1 MMLLSFPRRCANF
14 FGATFLLFMV
24 WKFILLLGTAQPIPA
39 NDAFVYD
46 GAVVNYLLHG
56 QYCNPSVVLAFPYA
70 GYHTFCIYPPFY
82 QAMLFLW
89 MSVFGTG
96 VLVPMWF
103 HFVLFGVYGL
113 TLLAILRRL
122 QTPAWAANL
131 ACLFLLGITFDD
143 RPDGLAQLLGM
154 LAVYGWV
161 RWLAPVAQTSQ
172 SAVSQVSQPANRP
185 PTGGRSVFQQPA
197 DLETSVNGGSVE
209 LRRANSSPWIWFAA
223 LAVVLACCTNPE
235 LGGLYFGWI
244 WLLVL
249 GAVVLRQARFPWLP
263 MACLCV
269 APVALVALVKYSR
282 PDLWAGFLEHA
293 GQTPSLTKWRL
304 PSVGDLLKAA
314 RTLPA
319 ILFIAGLTL
328 CGWRRFTAPGWLD
341 RLKGADARPVLLVAT
356 GFLVT
361 VGLVAGG
368 LCRFTANWILFL
380 YYIQPLLVGLF
391 LLSEARPAAAP
402 RRWLAPLFAV
412 LVLIVSVRALGQS
425 TWGVACALD
434 RSQGEAQQIVRSELD
449 HTAPDSTVVMSTAY
463 LYDAQRHPGLHYIHE
478 DWTHRADAPT
488 GKWSEDT
495 AGLLKLKPAALILT
509 QFDFYRRFQLPLA
522 ELGGMP
528 SVVTLTTTNYARV
541 RAPDSYPRLQQVLQH
556 VAWAPVVV
564 EFSWK

>member
-1 MMLLSFPRRCANF
+1 MLLSFPRRCANF

-70 GYHTFCIYPPFY
+70 GSHTFCIYPPFY

-249 GAVVLRQARFPWLP
+249 GAVLLRTARFPVLP
-263 MACLCV
+263 IAFMTV
-269 APVALVALVKYSR
+269 APVALVAYIKYGR
-282 PDLWAGFLEHA
+282 PELWAGFLEHA
-293 GQTPSLTKWRL
+293 SQTPSLTKWRL
-304 PSVGDLLKAA
+304 PSAGDLLKTA
-314 RTLPA
+314 RTMPG
-319 ILFIAGLTL
+319 ILLIGGLTL
-328 CGWRRFTAPGWLD
+328 CHWRSLTLPGQVSGERSPD
-341 RLKGADARPVLLVAT
+341 KRPLILLIT
-356 GFLVT
+356 GFLIT

-368 LCRFTANWILFL
+368 LFRFTANWVLFL
-380 YYIQPLLVGLF
+380 YHIQPLLVGVF
-391 LLSEARPAAAP
+391 LTLELRSTAPP
-402 RRWLAPLFAV
+402 RRWLVPALG
-412 LVLIVSVRALGQS
+412 LMVLIISVRAIGLS

-434 RSQGEAQQIVRSELD
+434 RSQAASWQIVDAELD
-449 HTAPDSTVVMSTAY
+449 RLPPGSTVVMSTAY
-463 LYDAQRHPGLHYIHE
+463 LYDAQKHPGLNYIHE
-478 DWTHRADAPT
+478 DWTHRADVPP
-488 GKWSEDT
+488 GKLNDDT
-495 AGLLKLKPAALILT
+495 VGIIKLKPSALILT
-509 QFDFYRRFQLPLA
+509 QFDFYRHYHVPMA
-522 ELGGMP
+522 EWSAMP
-528 SVVTLTTTNYARV
+528 SVVTLTTTNFARV
-541 RAPDSYPRLQQVLQH
+541 RSPDSYPRFQQILQH
-556 VAWAPVVV
+556 ISWAPVVV
-564 EFSWK
+564 KFDWK

>member
-1 MMLLSFPRRCANF
+1 MMLFSCPRRAANF
-14 FGATFLLFMV
+14 FGATFLLVMV

-39 NDAFVYD
+39 NDAFGYD

-56 QYCNPSVVLAFPYA
+56 QYCNPSLIIPFPFSGTHIYS
-70 GYHTFCIYPPFY
+70 IYPPFY
-82 QAMLFLW
+82 QAVLLLW

-96 VLVPMWF
+96 VLSPMWF
-103 HFVLFGVYGL
+103 HFVLFGLYGL
-113 TLLAILRRL
+113 TLLGIFRTLK
-122 QTPAWAANL
+122 TPAWAVNL
-131 ACLFLLGITFDD
+131 GCLFLFGITFDD

-154 LAVYGWV
+154 LAVYSWV
-161 RWLAPVAQTSQ
+161 RWLAAP
-172 SAVSQVSQPANRP
+172 
-185 PTGGRSVFQQPA
+185 
-197 DLETSVNGGSVE
+197 
-209 LRRANSSPWIWFAA
+209 RATWSPWVWLSA
-223 LAVVLACCTNPE
+223 LAVVLAGCTNPE
-235 LGGLYFGWI
+235 LGGMYFGWI